1 LTQDRPFSCP
11 FAAIDRHNHNLQ
23 WRISNFEE
31 NYDER
36 TIQFDLARHAFPVR
50 ERRIFVLGCRE
61 ETMKLNF
68 ALVGLNAFGSDPLAK
83 LFRDDSQIPTVEPS
97 PTISGDQ
104 PNTDEA
110 VLEDNVI
117 ETDGDEG
124 DETTAEQAW
133 MDGLNLSTAIRLRWV
148 LRDIKAKRTK
158 LFPVSP
164 DDLKR
169 LTELGLI
176 ETYDDE
182 PTLTKEGM
190 KVIDRT

>member
-1 LTQDRPFSCP
+1 
-11 FAAIDRHNHNLQ
+11 
-23 WRISNFEE
+23 
-31 NYDER
+31 
-36 TIQFDLARHAFPVR
+36 
-50 ERRIFVLGCRE
+50 
-61 ETMKLNF
+61 
-68 ALVGLNAFGSDPLAK
+68 
-83 LFRDDSQIPTVEPS
+83 VEPS